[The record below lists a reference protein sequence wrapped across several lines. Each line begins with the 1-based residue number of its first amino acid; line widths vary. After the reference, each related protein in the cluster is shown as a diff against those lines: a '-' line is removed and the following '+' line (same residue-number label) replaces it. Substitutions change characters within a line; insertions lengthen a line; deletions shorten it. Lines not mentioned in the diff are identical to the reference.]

1 MAGLGTLINVA
12 AVVLGAAI
20 GSLAGHQFPRR
31 IRDVITDGIGM
42 VTILIAALSAVA
54 ITDPALTGATGKG
67 IPELIVLGA
76 IVLGGIAGAAL
87 RIEQRLNSVGGAL
100 RARLAGEDA
109 DPHRHRFIEG
119 FVTASL
125 VFCVGPLAILG
136 PLSDGLGH
144 GIDQLL
150 LKSMLDFFTGLAFA
164 TSFGWGVAFAA
175 LPVLVVQG
183 VMTVAGLALG
193 GVLPDPHLAAL
204 TATGGLLLAGV
215 GLRLMNIK
223 AFPSAD
229 LLPALV
235 VAPLLTQ
242 AVIAFS

>member
-1 MAGLGTLINVA
+1 M
-12 AVVLGAAI
+12 
-20 GSLAGHQFPRR
+20 
-31 IRDVITDGIGM
+31 
-42 VTILIAALSAVA
+42 
-54 ITDPALTGATGKG
+54 
-67 IPELIVLGA
+67 
-76 IVLGGIAGAAL
+76 
-87 RIEQRLNSVGGAL
+87 
-100 RARLAGEDA
+100 
-109 DPHRHRFIEG
+109 
-119 FVTASL
+119 

-150 LKSMLDFFTGLAFA
+150 LKSMLDFFTGLVFA